1 MMADKKSLLII
12 AEYSK
17 NRIHPVILELLNKGR
32 ELADKADLKLNLLV
46 LAAENI
52 ENRELNELIYHGA
65 DEIQLLINGNFAY
78 PDEYLFKKAILKFLN
93 QKTPEIILIG
103 ATNFGRSLAPRLAA
117 ALKTGLTADCT
128 ELDIAEDGSL
138 LQIRPAF
145 SENIL
150 AHIKS
155 DTKPQMATVRYQEF
169 AKAARNEN
177 RKGKI
182 TIEEINFKEND
193 ILKEIEKISDQKINI
208 TEAEVVV
215 AGGSGV
221 KNAED
226 FKMLQELAD
235 ILNGVVA
242 VSRDVV
248 DQGLMPKER
257 QVGYSG
263 QRVKPKVYFAF
274 GISGAPQHLAGMKE
288 AETIIAVN
296 NDPSAPIFKAAD
308 YAIEGDLYKIIPEII
323 KEYKNK

>member
-1 MMADKKSLLII
+1 MADKNNLLII
-12 AEYSK
+12 AEYSQNK
-17 NRIHPVILELLNKGR
+17 IHPVAFELLNKGR
-32 ELADKADLKLNLLV
+32 ELADKADLQLKV
-46 LAAENI
+46 LIMAADYI
-52 ENRELNELIYHGA
+52 ENKELNELIYHGA
-65 DEIQLLINGNFAY
+65 DQVQLLINDNFGY
-78 PDEYLFKKAILKFLN
+78 PDEYLFKKAILEFL
-93 QKTPEIILIG
+93 TSEPAEIILIG
-103 ATNFGRSLAPRLAA
+103 ATHFGRSLAPRLAA
-117 ALKTGLTADCT
+117 AMKTGLTADCT
-128 ELDIAEDGSL
+128 ELDIADDGSL

-155 DTKPQMATVRYQEF
+155 STSPQMATVRYQEF
-169 AKAARNEN
+169 AKAARDEN
-177 RKGKI
+177 RNGRIAIEKI
-182 TIEEINFKEND
+182 DFKEND
-193 ILKEIEKISDQKINI
+193 ALKEIDKISDQKINI

-226 FKMLQELAD
+226 FKLLQELAD
-235 ILNGVVA
+235 IFNGVVA

-248 DQGLMPKER
+248 DKGLMPKER

-296 NDPSAPIFKAAD
+296 TDPSAPIFKAAD
-308 YAIEGDLYKIIPEII
+308 YAVEGDLYEVIPEMI
-323 KEYKNK
+323 KRYGNK